1 LDLAVVIQNY
11 GYPAVF
17 VGTFLEGETILVLGG
32 FAAHR
37 GYLSLPGVVTAAFA
51 GSLLGDQLFFFL
63 GRFQG
68 RRLLKRLP
76 SWGPKIKR
84 AHAFLETYP
93 TLSILTF
100 RFLYGLR
107 TVVPFA
113 IGSSKVSA
121 LRFGVL
127 NVCGAAVWSVAIGLG
142 GYYFGRALEL
152 LIEDVKRYE
161 LLAMGAVALAG
172 LAVWGVRAL
181 RRRRIGS
188 SGPR

>member
-1 LDLAVVIQNY
+1 LDLALVIQAY

-37 GYLSLPGVVTAAFA
+37 GYLSLPAVIAAAFA

-68 RRLLKRLP
+68 RRLLRRLP

-84 AHAFLETYP
+84 AHTFLETYP

-107 TVVPFA
+107 TVIPFA
-113 IGSSKVSA
+113 LGSSRVSA
-121 LRFGVL
+121 LRFGIL
-127 NVCGAAVWSVAIGLG
+127 NVCGAGVWSVAIGLG
-142 GYYFGRALEL
+142 GFYFGRALEL
-152 LIEDVKRYE
+152 LIADVERYE
-161 LLAMGAVALAG
+161 LLAMGAVGLAG
-172 LAVWGVRAL
+172 LSVWAVRLL
-181 RRRRIGS
+181 RRRRS
-188 SGPR
+188 RSR